1 MISEFQT
8 AEQLG
13 LICRRRREA
22 LRLRIEDAALVTGAN
37 YRWISEMERGKAT
50 VQLGKVLHY
59 ASMLGI
65 GLAVTLPEEMEHGE
79 APRQDGKDAAP

>member
-1 MISEFQT
+1 
-8 AEQLG
+8 
-13 LICRRRREA
+13 
-22 LRLRIEDAALVTGAN
+22 
-37 YRWISEMERGKAT
+37 MERGKAT